1 MELEGESI
9 GMEHENGLED
19 STPLS
24 LFFSSPAYY
33 DIHTTAIFV
42 QSAILVTILVTI
54 SKII

>member
-33 DIHTTAIFV
+33 DIYIHN
-42 QSAILVTILVTI
+42 SILL
-54 SKII
+54 IIVRGPK